1 MSIQSGVEKT
11 MGDVYAE
18 IKKATTIDPNKADIL
33 RNINK
38 PIFYPVS
45 KIKDDENI
53 RHEIDTNSD
62 DFKKLLESIK
72 QDGILQS
79 IIVEYR
85 DKGSTFELVCVAGH
99 RRLAAAKILGLERIQ
114 CLMQEYKEPSQ
125 RTRIALAENLI
136 REGMHP
142 LDIANSFK
150 GLIDLGWNEGRIAE
164 HYERDIKTIKRYLN
178 IANWRGDIQDL
189 VLEHKN
195 IFNYSLVMKKY
206 ALKAIVSEEQQNELK
221 NEFLSLINNSQK
233 ETKEKPS
240 NSIAEELKQRLSLK
254 IDITEKNNK
263 GRLSISF
270 NNEQE
275 KAKILSIFGL
285 KKD

>member
-1 MSIQSGVEKT
+1 MSIQAGVEKT
-11 MGDVYAE
+11 MSDVYAE
-18 IKKATTIDPNKADIL
+18 IQKATTVDPNKADIL
-33 RNINK
+33 KNLNK

-53 RHEIDTNSD
+53 RHEIDINSD

-72 QDGILQS
+72 QDGVLQS

-85 DKGSTFELVCVAGH
+85 DKGATFELVCVAGH

-114 CLMQEYKEPSQ
+114 CLMHEYHEPSQ

-150 GLIDLGWNEGRIAE
+150 ELVNLGWNEEKIAA

-178 IANWRGDIQDL
+178 IAGWRDDIQAL

-206 ALKAIVSEEQQNELK
+206 AMRAIVSEEQQNELK
-221 NEFLSLINNSQK
+221 NEFLSLINNNKK
-233 ETKEKPS
+233 ETKENQS

-263 GRLSISF
+263 GKLSISF

-285 KKD
+285 KTD